1 MQRENTIKWNE
12 ETEKCKNLIET
23 LENTATRLNG
33 QSSELHEAQ
42 YHIISYNNYV
52 FDSNKRVGIRS

>member
-23 LENTATRLNG
+23 LENTATRLKAMDKVANCMK
-33 QSSELHEAQ
+33 HN
-42 YHIISYNNYV
+42 II
-52 FDSNKRVGIRS
+52 